1 MKKMDEM
8 KREIR
13 WGGEDEGEV
22 MKKEYVPE
30 EIVKERRKLG
40 LVGWE
45 RNNKSTF
52 FFFFSSFN
60 LRLIFMYPIKLKST
74 NNTITKVH

>member
-52 FFFFSSFN
+52 F
-60 LRLIFMYPIKLKST
+60 LLL
-74 NNTITKVH
+74 

>member
-1 MKKMDEM
+1 MKKMQ
-8 KREIR
+8 

-22 MKKEYVPE
+22 MKKEYGPD

-45 RNNKSTF
+45 RNNKSIF
-52 FFFFSSFN
+52 FFLVQLTFH
-60 LRLIFMYPIKLKST
+60 LIFMYPIKLKST
-74 NNTITKVH
+74 NNPITKVH